1 MFVCVCV
8 CVCAPPPSSLSVVFL
23 SSQVLRGLVE
33 GVTVR
38 ALLHTS
44 RTMRTLLTPGHYS
57 ETFEAM
63 DTDHDG
69 HIDRDEFRSFV
80 VGVTEQDAHERM
92 LKRTSVRLI
101 RYGVTTCE
109 TSMFLGSVLEYVRSI
124 D

>member
-1 MFVCVCV
+1 M
-8 CVCAPPPSSLSVVFL
+8 
-23 SSQVLRGLVE
+23 E

-92 LKRTSVRLI
+92 LKRTSVQLI
-101 RYGVTTCE
+101 RNGVLRVKHLC
-109 TSMFLGSVLEYVRSI
+109 F
-124 D
+124 

>member
-1 MFVCVCV
+1 MALVRVCVCVCV

-92 LKRTSVRLI
+92 LKRTSVQLI
-101 RYGVTTCE
+101 RNGVTTCE
-109 TSMFLGSVLEYVRSI
+109 ISM
-124 D
+124 